1 MSLRTAAIVVLVIMG
16 IVPTGAVVIAATGGT
31 QADTTSSL
39 ELAPSSGPNGQYATV
54 SGGAVELNLENL
66 NDDAVTRADNV
77 LTITVTEDEVER
89 VWIENDVA
97 GLTFYRGDDP
107 TDVVSESNPLELS
120 TGDTAHVGVAVDTH
134 SAQSGT
140 ESFSVVVEYA
150 DETTPE
156 SGSQPAIEGTNLTVS
171 PTALETGDTLTAN
184 VTYHN
189 YGDERGTTTAS
200 LTVDGT
206 VVDQRTLELRPG
218 ETKSVA
224 FERTMYWPGAYEVG
238 VEGIGSRR
246 VTVEGPP
253 IEVVTASVGDE
264 TVTAGETATMQATVR
279 NPTDA
284 PVDRTLELAVDG
296 IVVESRAVSIP
307 ANGERT
313 VTFERAFAEPGTYE
327 ISVSGVA
334 AGAVTVE
341 EPGPFTIRN
350 RELSASTT
358 AALAPPAT
366 AGLLFLAVTANRR
379 WAILR

>member
-1 MSLRTAAIVVLVIMG
+1 MT
-16 IVPTGAVVIAATGGT
+16 
-31 QADTTSSL
+31 
-39 ELAPSSGPNGQYATV
+39 PSTGPNGDYATV
-54 SGGAVELNLENL
+54 SDGELRLDLENL
-66 NDDAVTRADNV
+66 NDDAVTRAGNV
-77 LTITVTEDEVER
+77 FTITVTDDDVER

-97 GLTFYRGDDP
+97 GLAFYRGGDP
-107 TDVVSESNPLELS
+107 TDTISKSDPLELS
-120 TGDTAHVGVAVDTH
+120 TDETAHIGVAIDTH
-134 SAQSGT
+134 TAQSGT
-140 ESFSVVVEYA
+140 ETFSVVAEY
-150 DETTPE
+150 DETAPE
-156 SGSQPAIEGTNLTVS
+156 SGSEPAIAGTNLTVS

-184 VTYHN
+184 ATYHN
-189 YGDERGTTTAS
+189 YGDETGTTTAA

-238 VEGIGSRR
+238 VEGVGSRR

-253 IEVVTASVGDE
+253 IEVVNASVDDA
-264 TVTAGETATMQATVR
+264 TVTAGESAMIRATVR

-307 ANGERT
+307 ADGERT
-313 VTFERAFAEPGTYE
+313 VTFERAFAEPGTHD
-327 ISVSGVA
+327 IAVSGVA
-334 AGAVTVE
+334 AGEVTVE
-341 EPGPFTIRN
+341 EPGPFAIRN

>member
-1 MSLRTAAIVVLVIMG
+1 MVSRFAVLVVFAAFAVT
-16 IVPTGAVVIAATGGT
+16 VPTGAAVITDAGSETDAADGLQLT
-31 QADTTSSL
+31 
-39 ELAPSSGPNGQYATV
+39 PSTGPNGDYATV
-54 SGGAVELNLENL
+54 SDGELRLDLENL
-66 NDDAVTRADNV
+66 NDDAVTRAGNV
-77 LTITVTEDEVER
+77 FTITVTDDDVER

-97 GLTFYRGDDP
+97 GLAFYRGGDP
-107 TDVVSESNPLELS
+107 TDTISKSDPLELS
-120 TGDTAHVGVAVDTH
+120 TDETAHIGVAIDTH
-134 SAQSGT
+134 TAQSGT
-140 ESFSVVVEYA
+140 ETFSVVAEY
-150 DETTPE
+150 DETAPE
-156 SGSQPAIEGTNLTVS
+156 SGSEPAIAGTNLTVS

-184 VTYHN
+184 ATYHN
-189 YGDERGTTTAS
+189 YGDETGTTTAA

-238 VEGIGSRR
+238 VEGVGSRR

-253 IEVVTASVGDE
+253 IEVVNASVDDA
-264 TVTAGETATMQATVR
+264 TVTAGESAMIRATVR

-307 ANGERT
+307 ADGERT
-313 VTFERAFAEPGTYE
+313 VTFERAFAEPGTHD
-327 ISVSGVA
+327 IAVSGVA
-334 AGAVTVE
+334 AGEVTVE
-341 EPGPFTIRN
+341 EPGPFAIRN

>member
-1 MSLRTAAIVVLVIMG
+1 MTFRCSVLVLLALGTIAS
-16 IVPTGAVVIAATGGT
+16 TGAAVIAVDGGS
-31 QADTTSSL
+31 QVDEAGRI
-39 ELAPSSGPNGQYATV
+39 ELAPSSDPNGKYATV
-54 SGGAVELNLENL
+54 SEGEIELHFDSL

-77 LTITVTEDEVER
+77 FTITVTDDEVER

-107 TDVVSESNPLELS
+107 TDVVSGSNPLELS
-120 TGDTAHVGVAVDTH
+120 TDETAHIGVAIDTH
-134 SAQSGT
+134 TAQSGT
-140 ESFSVVVEYA
+140 ETFSVVAEYD
-150 DETTPE
+150 DETAPE
-156 SGSQPAIEGTNLTVS
+156 SGSEPAIEGTDLTVS
-171 PTALETGDTLTAN
+171 PTKLETGDVLTAN
-184 VTYHN
+184 ATYHN
-189 YGDERGTTTAS
+189 YGDETGTTTAS

-224 FERTMYWPGAYEVG
+224 FERTMYWPGEYEVG

-253 IEVVTASVGDE
+253 IEVVNASVDDA
-264 TVTAGETATMQATVR
+264 TVTAGESAMIQATVT

-313 VTFERAFAEPGTYE
+313 VTFERTFAEPGSYD
-327 ISVSGVA
+327 IAVSGVA
-334 AGAVTVE
+334 AGEVTVE
-341 EPGPFTIRN
+341 EPGPFAIRN